1 MNGSTRDRF
10 RALVPAV
17 TPPAVARF
25 MAGQGW
31 ELEKRREGVREI
43 WRYPSDESPGY
54 RYRVMLPLADDY
66 EDYEERFGD
75 TLIAL
80 GRIYDLDPWA
90 LLGSIETP
98 GFDLI
103 SVQLN
108 KGDGDLAVTFI
119 QAKSVIDGFHGLL
132 ENAAIRA
139 RNPNSSGGGRRAKQV
154 TRYLSDSV
162 NFSRFTSE
170 KSISLMVM
178 SQLYVDRLKVVSGD
192 TEGAPYAR
200 QVVRTLMRDLA
211 SMQTM
216 TGNLQSGLPVSS
228 GLRGA
233 TVGAALAKSMAS
245 MIDSLELRS
254 IDFSFQLAAGYED
267 VGDRD
272 VTLTFQRGDL
282 ERIPD
287 LEQVLSTTRRRW
299 QSANL
304 VAANLRSLQ
313 IEMPEETEE
322 LTLSG
327 PVQGVFRYF
336 GDGASVHAGG
346 VMVMSIAL
354 GGGEGTVHV
363 RLNEHEY
370 AYGIEAHR
378 RNIAVTVRGRL
389 VRAGNVVEL
398 HGDSVLDVDELTR
411 SLD

>member
-1 MNGSTRDRF
+1 
-10 RALVPAV
+10 
-17 TPPAVARF
+17 

-43 WRYPSDESPGY
+43 WRYPSDESLGY
-54 RYRVMLPLADDY
+54 RYRVMLPLAEDY
-66 EDYEERFGD
+66 EDYEERLGD

-80 GRIYDLDPWA
+80 GRIYDLDPWG
-90 LLGSIETP
+90 LLGCIETP

-108 KGDGDLAVTFI
+108 KGDGDSAVTFI

-178 SQLYVDRLKVVSGD
+178 SQLNVDRLKVVSGD
-192 TEGAPYAR
+192 TEGVPYAR

-233 TVGAALAKSMAS
+233 TVGAALAKSLAS

-287 LEQVLSTTRRRW
+287 LEQVLSTARRRW

-304 VAANLRSLQ
+304 VAANLRSLE

-327 PVQGVFRYF
+327 PVLGVFRDF
-336 GDGASVHAGG
+336 GDISKNVHAGG
-346 VMVMSIAL
+346 VMVMSIGL
-354 GGGEGTVHV
+354 GGSEGTVHV

-370 AYGIEAHR
+370 AYAIEAHR
-378 RNIAVTVRGRL
+378 RNIAVTARGRL

-398 HGDSVLDVDELTR
+398 RGDSVLDVDELT
-411 SLD
+411 